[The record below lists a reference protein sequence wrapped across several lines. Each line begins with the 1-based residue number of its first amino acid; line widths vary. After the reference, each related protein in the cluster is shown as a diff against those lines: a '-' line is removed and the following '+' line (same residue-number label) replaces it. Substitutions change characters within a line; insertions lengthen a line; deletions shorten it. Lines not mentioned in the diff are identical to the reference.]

1 MDLEDNSIYCPKV
14 VFIQKGKRMIPS
26 NLRIVLIC
34 ALLVYFAIV
43 LIFLKNKT
51 LELRYTLLW
60 LAAGGVL
67 TVLVA
72 WPQLLTICVALVGIQ
87 SNMNGLFIMAFAF
100 VIMIMMSLTAIVSK
114 QTNRIKI
121 LVQEM
126 AIMDKKIREL
136 QEMKGKEKERE

>member
-1 MDLEDNSIYCPKV
+1 
-14 VFIQKGKRMIPS
+14 MIPT
-26 NLRIVLIC
+26 NLRMVLIC

-67 TVLVA
+67 TILVLC
-72 WPQLLTICVALVGIQ
+72 PQLLSVCVKLIGIQ
-87 SNMNGLFIMAFAF
+87 SNMNGLFIMTFAF
-100 VIMIMMSLTAIVSK
+100 VIVIMMSLTSIVSK
-114 QTNRIKI
+114 QTNKIKI
-121 LVQEM
+121 LVQEI

-136 QEMKGKEKERE
+136 QDMTYEERKK

>member
-1 MDLEDNSIYCPKV
+1 
-14 VFIQKGKRMIPS
+14 MIPA

-43 LIFLKNKT
+43 LVFLKNKT

-67 TVLVA
+67 IILVL
-72 WPQLLTICVALVGIQ
+72 WPQLLSVCVNLIGIQ
-87 SNMNGLFIMAFAF
+87 SNMNGLFIMTFAF
-100 VIMIMMSLTAIVSK
+100 VIVIMMSLTSIVSK
-114 QTNRIKI
+114 QTNKIKV

-136 QEMKGKEKERE
+136 QDMTYEAQEREKQL

>member
-1 MDLEDNSIYCPKV
+1 
-14 VFIQKGKRMIPS
+14 MIPT
-26 NLRIVLIC
+26 NLRMVLIC

-67 TVLVA
+67 TILVL
-72 WPQLLTICVALVGIQ
+72 WPQLLSVCVKLIGIQ

-100 VIMIMMSLTAIVSK
+100 VIVIMMSLTSIVSK
-114 QTNRIKI
+114 QTNKIKM
-121 LVQEM
+121 LVQEI
-126 AIMDKKIREL
+126 AVMDKKIREL
-136 QEMKGKEKERE
+136 QDMTCEKREREN

>member
-1 MDLEDNSIYCPKV
+1 
-14 VFIQKGKRMIPS
+14 MIPL

-60 LAAGGVL
+60 LAAGGIL
-67 TVLVA
+67 TVLVV
-72 WPQLLTICVALVGIQ
+72 WPKLLSICVNLIGIQ

-100 VIMIMMSLTAIVSK
+100 VIMIMMSLTAIASK
-114 QTNRIKI
+114 QSNRIKI

-126 AIMDKKIREL
+126 AVMDKKIREL
-136 QEMKGKEKERE
+136 QELADKEKEREKQL